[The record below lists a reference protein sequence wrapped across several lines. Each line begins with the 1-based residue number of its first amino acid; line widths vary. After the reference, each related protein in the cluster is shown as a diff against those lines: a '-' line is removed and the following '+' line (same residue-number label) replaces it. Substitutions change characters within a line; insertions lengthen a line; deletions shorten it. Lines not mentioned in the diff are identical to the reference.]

1 MKICPGPLEGLYIVE
16 PQVFGD
22 NRGFFL
28 ESYHQQRYK
37 TAGIDCNFVQDNL
50 SSSARGTLR
59 GLHFQVNYPQAK
71 LVQAVSGEIFDVAV
85 DIRPHSPTFGKWSGV
100 YLSESNKHQL
110 LIPEGF
116 AHGFCVISETAQVAY
131 KCSDYYHSEDEGGI
145 LWSDAA
151 IGIEWPVKAPLIS
164 EKDRHFPLLAD
175 LAPQQLYNP
184 VNPS

>member
-1 MKICPGPLEGLYIVE
+1 MKIRRGSLEGLYIVE
-16 PQVFGD
+16 PQVIGD
-22 NRGFFL
+22 ERGFFL
-28 ESYHQQRYK
+28 ESYHDRRFK
-37 TAGIDCNFVQDNL
+37 KAGIDYDFVQDNL

-71 LVQAVSGEIFDVAV
+71 LVQAITGEIFDVAV

-131 KCSDYYHSEDEGGI
+131 KCSDYYHPEDEGGI
-145 LWSDAA
+145 LWSDPV
-151 IGIEWPVKAPLIS
+151 IGIEWPVNSPIIS
-164 EKDRHFPLLAD
+164 EKDKHFPMLSD
-175 LAPQQLYNP
+175 LPPEKLYKP
-184 VNPS
+184 VETS